1 MEDLKMKTDIK
12 MKLKKRI
19 VPLGADSKVSSMVSF
34 MVSRLCASDWINGFA
49 NFSIC
54 QPTH

>member
-1 MEDLKMKTDIK
+1 MKTDIK
-12 MKLKKRI
+12 MKLRKRK
-19 VPLGADSKVSSMVSF
+19 VPLGADSRVSF

-54 QPTH
+54 QSTH